1 MKKIFKKRLLN
12 KLIILTYF
20 LLTPVTS
27 SAEVGDKKWTKE
39 CNKENKKV
47 CVIAINLLAS
57 APNSDKKQTLVT
69 AVIQQGSTT
78 KREMALI
85 DGEEKTYKLKEKKKF
100 VDVLSVRL
108 PLNVDLKKKP
118 LLQIDKKDVLNI
130 TYSHCNQ
137 IAGCVTSAVI
147 NNEVVKLFK
156 SGKELT
162 VIMSIYGKED
172 NLSVSLPLKGFSKAY
187 DNFSK

>member
-1 MKKIFKKRLLN
+1 M
-12 KLIILTYF
+12 
-20 LLTPVTS
+20 
-27 SAEVGDKKWTKE
+27 
-39 CNKENKKV
+39 
-47 CVIAINLLAS
+47 
-57 APNSDKKQTLVT
+57 
-69 AVIQQGSTT
+69 
-78 KREMALI
+78 
-85 DGEEKTYKLKEKKKF
+85 
-100 VDVLSVRL
+100 DVLSVRL